1 MNSDP
6 TSLDRLHDLVTPGA
20 APWWPPTLGWLLLIA
35 ALAVFLMIALLKAVV
50 RWQANRYRREALSLL
65 ETTPP
70 EQLSE
75 LTKRVALTVWPR
87 DEVACLT
94 GARWLEFLDSSA
106 GMEEFVRGSGQMIES
121 MAFAP
126 VSPEQATSVRGSVK
140 DWILKHR
147 REMAP

>member
-6 TSLDRLHDLVTPGA
+6 TSLDHLHDLVTPGG
-20 APWWPPTLGWLLLIA
+20 APWWPPTLGWSLLIG
-35 ALAVFLMIALLKAVV
+35 ALAVSLVITLLKVIL

-65 ETTPP
+65 KTTPT

-75 LTKRVALTVWPR
+75 LTKRVALTEWPR
-87 DEVACLT
+87 DEIAGLT

-126 VSPEQATSVRGSVK
+126 VPPEQATSVRGSVK
-140 DWILKHR
+140 EWILKHR